1 MLASD
6 INVIQAIGALPLNTG
21 ATASLY
27 AVYLKKFAQF
37 VNHPVIIN
45 GSIYPEK
52 EYFTDENISAFL
64 YKYFHEKEHKPH
76 FKKAIL
82 AAVGSAL
89 LYHELPGIFSSSAIY
104 PLTMM
109 MNKVIY
115 IFC

>member
-45 GSIYPEK
+45 G
-52 EYFTDENISAFL
+52 L
-64 YKYFHEKEHKPH
+64 
-76 FKKAIL
+76 
-82 AAVGSAL
+82 
-89 LYHELPGIFSSSAIY
+89 
-104 PLTMM
+104 
-109 MNKVIY
+109 
-115 IFC
+115 